1 MKMERSPPRPT
12 MQNDKINYVVT
23 TNKKRPN
30 TTVKTPFQTHQK
42 NFGSHYKTCTR
53 TVGKSQSTV
62 LNRLA
67 NVFGNTKQ
75 NIPDV
80 AKIEV
85 NKTNYNQISRPH
97 TEAKTN
103 YNQILRAH
111 SEAKTIY
118 NQISRAH
125 SEASIKY
132 QIQVNDKT
140 YKILRKI
147 GSGGSAKVY
156 EGFDPIT
163 AQTVAIKIINIAN
176 ADLRTQESYFN
187 ERNLLNQL
195 KNSKHVVKL
204 FDSEYKKELKELVI
218 VMEKGEGDLS
228 QVIDSYFKERTGSID
243 GIFIKFYWRGMV
255 QAVND
260 IHQHGI
266 IHADLKPV
274 NFILVKNQIKLID
287 FGIAD
292 LVNQDSTSIIKYYQI
307 GTINYMA
314 PEALRNRAGDASFQ
328 HLPQVDDN
336 NVDVE
341 NKHKPSRTVI
351 RYNSKVDIWSLGCI
365 LYYLV
370 YGSPPFE
377 KYKDTLLKI
386 QAITNPNHHISFP
399 EIGNKNLLWCLKM
412 CLRYDPKERPT
423 AQELLNSAYLKEDIV
438 IM

>member
-1 MKMERSPPRPT
+1 MDRSPPRPNIVT
-12 MQNDKINYVVT
+12 GKINYIET
-23 TNKKRPN
+23 ILKKRSD
-30 TTVKTPFQTHQK
+30 TTAKRPDTTAKTPFQTQQK
-42 NFGSHYKTCTR
+42 YFGSHYKTCTR
-53 TVGKSQSTV
+53 SVAKPKSGPLV
-62 LNRLA
+62 ARLA
-67 NVFGNTKQ
+67 SIYNNTKQ

-80 AKIEV
+80 AKVEV
-85 NKTNYNQISRPH
+85 NKTNYNQISR
-97 TEAKTN
+97 AN
-103 YNQILRAH
+103 
-111 SEAKTIY
+111 
-118 NQISRAH
+118 

-187 ERNLLNQL
+187 ERNLLNKL

-204 FDSEYKKELKELVI
+204 YDSEYKRELKELVI
-218 VMEKGEGDLS
+218 VMEKGDGDLS
-228 QVIDSYFKERTGSID
+228 QVIDSYFKERSGSID

-328 HLPQVDDN
+328 HLPQFEDN
-336 NVDVE
+336 NVDLE
-341 NKHKPSRTVI
+341 NNHKPSKTVI

-370 YGSPPFE
+370 YGSPPFD
-377 KYKDTLLKI
+377 KYKDTLSKI
-386 QAITNPNHHISFP
+386 QAITNPNHQISFP
-399 EIGNKNLLWCLKM
+399 EIGNKNLLSCLKM
-412 CLRYDPKERPT
+412 CLRYNPKERPT

-438 IM
+438 II